1 MNWAFYESYNQLV
14 KWLVGWNESVFGSFL
29 TQFWWVNWLGIGGLV
44 VMKRI
49 FGIRVRGTKIRIRR
63 ESKVRFGFVL
73 FCSSFRVST
82 CVRLKLLTCF
92 VFFFPVVRELVGW
105 LDNGSWLVAPVYL
118 GELAM
123 RCLLHLFFSFGARL
137 DKLLNNHL

>member
-92 VFFFPVVRELVGW
+92 VFFFFDFLTEVVFKVHHFPIIDLFINYIYFFL
-105 LDNGSWLVAPVYL
+105 LDITCNICCEWQGTW
-118 GELAM
+118 
-123 RCLLHLFFSFGARL
+123 
-137 DKLLNNHL
+137 

>member
-1 MNWAFYESYNQLV
+1 
-14 KWLVGWNESVFGSFL
+14 
-29 TQFWWVNWLGIGGLV
+29 
-44 VMKRI
+44 MKRI

-105 LDNGSWLVAPVYL
+105 LDNGS
-118 GELAM
+118 
-123 RCLLHLFFSFGARL
+123 
-137 DKLLNNHL
+137 

>member
-1 MNWAFYESYNQLV
+1 
-14 KWLVGWNESVFGSFL
+14 
-29 TQFWWVNWLGIGGLV
+29 
-44 VMKRI
+44 MKRI

-92 VFFFPVVRELVGW
+92 VFFFFLLFVNWLVGW
-105 LDNGSWLVAPVYL
+105 TTVRDWWRQFTWVSWQCDA
-118 GELAM
+118 
-123 RCLLHLFFSFGARL
+123 
-137 DKLLNNHL
+137 